1 MDINHHTVVLLI
13 SNRASLARSHCLQM
27 HYTETGFYVNFASIQ
42 PKTNLEEIPMPIGEF
57 CNREVVYATR
67 ETSIPEAAQLM
78 RQYHVGDLVVVDEI
92 DGKRVPV
99 GIVTDRDIV
108 IEIISQSLDINEF
121 KVGDIMSPQ
130 LISVQEKEGVF
141 ETIRL
146 MRAKGIRR
154 IPIINQEGGLEGI
167 VSADDILDLL
177 AEEMAELAKVA
188 PREQEREAKTKI

>member
-1 MDINHHTVVLLI
+1 
-13 SNRASLARSHCLQM
+13 
-27 HYTETGFYVNFASIQ
+27 
-42 PKTNLEEIPMPIGEF
+42 MPIGEF

-78 RQYHVGDLVVVDEI
+78 RRYHVGNLVVVDEI

-99 GIVTDRDIV
+99 GIVTDRDMV
-108 IEIISQSLDINEF
+108 IEIISQSLDFNAF
-121 KVGDIMSPQ
+121 SVGDIMSPQ
-130 LISVQEKEGVF
+130 LVSVQETEGVF

-146 MRAKGIRR
+146 MRTKGIRR
-154 IPIINQEGGLEGI
+154 IPVVNQKGGLEGI

>member
-1 MDINHHTVVLLI
+1 
-13 SNRASLARSHCLQM
+13 
-27 HYTETGFYVNFASIQ
+27 
-42 PKTNLEEIPMPIGEF
+42 MPIGEF

-99 GIVTDRDIV
+99 GIVTDRDMV

-121 KVGDIMSPQ
+121 SVGDIMSPQ
-130 LISVQEKEGVF
+130 LVSVQEKEGVF

>member
-1 MDINHHTVVLLI
+1 
-13 SNRASLARSHCLQM
+13 
-27 HYTETGFYVNFASIQ
+27 
-42 PKTNLEEIPMPIGEF
+42 MPIGEF
-57 CNREVVYATR
+57 CNREVVFATR

-78 RQYHVGDLVVVDEI
+78 RKFHVGDLVVVDEI
-92 DGKRVPV
+92 DRKRVPV

-108 IEIISQSLDINEF
+108 IEIVSQSLDFNEF
-121 KVGDIMSPQ
+121 SVGDIMSPQ

-154 IPIINQEGGLEGI
+154 IPVVNQEGGLEGI

-177 AEEMAELAKVA
+177 AEEMTELAKVV